1 MASIFFANQFE
12 TIGSIYGKIPSHF
25 PSPTVPNIT
34 VEKIVTLLPSAFII
48 AILVGL
54 QSLLTARVADEM
66 TKLKHSSKKELIGQ
80 GIVNM
85 VTPMFSGIPAAGEI
99 ARTVTNI
106 KNGASSPIAGITH
119 AIFVLIVLLVLAPYA
134 SYVAL
139 ASLAPVL
146 MVVAWNISKKE
157 QFIKVVKEKSFHS
170 LVLLT
175 TFLLTVFTNLTV
187 GIAVGLCLSG
197 VHFIIRKRKG
207 KHRFSRDT
215 TM

>member
-1 MASIFFANQFE
+1 M
-12 TIGSIYGKIPSHF
+12 
-25 PSPTVPNIT
+25 
-34 VEKIVTLLPSAFII
+34 
-48 AILVGL
+48 
-54 QSLLTARVADEM
+54 
-66 TKLKHSSKKELIGQ
+66 
-80 GIVNM
+80 
-85 VTPMFSGIPAAGEI
+85 PAAGEI

-106 KNGASSPIAGITH
+106 KNGASSPVAGITH

-157 QFIKVVKEKSFHS
+157 QFIKVVKERSFHS

-187 GIAVGLCLSG
+187 GIAVRLCLSG

-207 KHRFSRDT
+207 KQRFSRNT